1 MSMEKPA
8 PPPAPEGC
16 LTAVVRI
23 PVRVV
28 VLVLVVPVRMV
39 WDVLAAGGRFVGRA
53 VLRPLGRGLAV
64 AGAWLGRALFVWPWV
79 ALWRYVLG
87 PLLRYGIAAPA
98 VRLWRYVLAP
108 LLRYGVAVPAAWLY
122 RAVLTPLGQGLAWF
136 FSRLGRGLALG
147 GGWLARALFVWPW
160 VGLWRY
166 VVVPVVRYGM
176 VLPLGLIWR
185 YGIVVPLSWLW
196 RSVVAPALRYGIAL
210 PLGLIWRYAVVLPF
224 GWLARRVLL
233 PVGREIGA
241 AFVVG
246 WRVAGFVS
254 RAVGRALALLA
265 RTLVGRPA
273 AWFYRGVCTPVG
285 HWVRDSLWAPARKA
299 AVEAGRAVRGTLA
312 AARATVRQARADA
325 WRALAGGTRV
335 PEPGEPEVAKART
348 LGSTRNVPG
357 AVPAP
362 EISPQT
368 RG

>member
-8 PPPAPEGC
+8 PPPAPAPEGC

-23 PVRVV
+23 PVRIV

-39 WDVLAAGGRFVGRA
+39 WDVLAAGGRFVGRS
-53 VLRPLGRGLAV
+53 VLRPLGRGLAA
-64 AGAWLGRALFVWPWV
+64 AGVWLGRALFVWPWV

-87 PLLRYGIAAPA
+87 PVLRYGIAVPSAWLYRAVLTPLGHGL
-98 VRLWRYVLAP
+98 VRLAEVLVRA
-108 LLRYGVAVPAAWLY
+108 PAAWLY
-122 RAVLTPLGQGLAWF
+122 HAVLTPLGQGLAWF

-147 GGWLARALFVWPW
+147 GGWLLRALFVWPW

-166 VVVPVVRYGM
+166 VLVPLV
-176 VLPLGLIWR
+176 R
-185 YGIVVPLSWLW
+185 YGIVLPLSWLW
-196 RSVVAPALRYGIAL
+196 RYAVVPAARYGIAL
-210 PLGLIWRYAVVLPF
+210 PLGLLWRYAVVLPF
-224 GWLARRVLL
+224 GRLGRRVLL
-233 PVGREIGA
+233 PVAREIGA

-273 AWFYRGVCTPVG
+273 AWFYRSVCTPVG
-285 HWVRDSLWAPARKA
+285 HWVRDSLWTPARKA
-299 AVEAGRAVRGTLA
+299 AAEAGRAVRGTLA

-325 WRALAGGTRV
+325 WRALVGGTRV
-335 PEPGEPEVAKART
+335 PEAGEPEVAKART